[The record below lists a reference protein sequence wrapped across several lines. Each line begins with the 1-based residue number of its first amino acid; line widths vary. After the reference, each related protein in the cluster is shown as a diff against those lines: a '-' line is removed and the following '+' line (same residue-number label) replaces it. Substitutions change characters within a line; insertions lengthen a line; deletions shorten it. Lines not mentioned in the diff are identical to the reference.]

1 MDAEFTKWLA
11 TLGVGGVLAG
21 LMFMFYRKDVKQ
33 YTELW
38 KTATDQLISIV
49 KDNTVSNTR
58 LIALIETQE
67 RNALRKE
74 DIAALVERRLSDV
87 EQRQKAP

>member
-49 KDNTVSNTR
+49 KDNTISNTR

-87 EQRQKAP
+87 EVKQKGQ